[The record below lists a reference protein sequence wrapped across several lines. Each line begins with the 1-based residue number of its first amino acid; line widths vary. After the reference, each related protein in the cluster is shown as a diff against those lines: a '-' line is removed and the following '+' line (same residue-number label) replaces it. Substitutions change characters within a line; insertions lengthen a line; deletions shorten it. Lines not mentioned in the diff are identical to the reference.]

1 MSQVIDEISSIFSEI
16 GFNVAEGPDVETEYN
31 NFTALNTP
39 EDHPAR
45 DMHDTFYL
53 EKNKKFL
60 RTHTLS
66 SAN

>member
-1 MSQVIDEISSIFSEI
+1 MQ
-16 GFNVAEGPDVETEYN
+16 GPDVESEHY

-53 EKNKKFL
+53 DKDKKTLFKNPHFTVQI
-60 RTHTLS
+60 R
-66 SAN
+66 AMING